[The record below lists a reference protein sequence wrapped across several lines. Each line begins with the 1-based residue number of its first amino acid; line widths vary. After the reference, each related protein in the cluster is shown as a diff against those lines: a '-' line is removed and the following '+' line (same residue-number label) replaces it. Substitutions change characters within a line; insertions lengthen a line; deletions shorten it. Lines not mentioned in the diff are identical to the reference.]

1 MDVNTMKLSDI
12 PEIKELLKVLEEN
25 GRAQIVPNPGVTE
38 IISNF

>member
-25 GRAQIVPNPGVTE
+25 GLLKEQNYVKTLVSYI
-38 IISNF
+38 